1 MNQANSIRFDPHSKP
16 APTFCCSPSSFA
28 LPIPEQIKAHLVVLL
43 ALALAA
49 GSAVAEPTTSKNTDH
64 LLVSTSTNT
73 CWWAGV
79 INHGDRMPLAE
90 GYEAD
95 LRGDTY
101 GNQAQ
106 PLLLSS
112 QGDVFWSED
121 AFAFQLLP
129 RGVAVDAKDGRW
141 AQVRS
146 GDSLRDAFLYA
157 SRTFFPPSGKMPDK
171 LLFSAPQ
178 YNTWIELQYDQNQ
191 DDILKYAKAI
201 RDNGFPAGVL
211 MIDDNWQQNYGQ
223 WDFRK
228 NKFPD
233 AKAMVRT
240 LHAQGF
246 KVMLWVCP
254 FVHTNCAAYPDLAR
268 RSLLLKNVS
277 GDVALVK
284 WWNGKGALLDFTH
297 PEAVA
302 WFRSQL
308 DYLQSTYQVDGFKF
322 DAGDSDFY
330 KETVASRPVC
340 PNTHSELFGK
350 IGLDYPLNE
359 YRAMW
364 KMGGQPLVQR
374 LRDKH
379 HSWDDVQKLVPNM
392 LLTGLM
398 GYPFSCPDMI
408 GGGEHKS
415 FQPGAKIDQELV
427 VRSAQIHALM
437 PMMQFSVAPWRVL
450 DPANLKAVLK
460 TVQLREKHERYI
472 LELARQSASTG
483 EPMMRSLE
491 YAFPHQGYERV
502 NDQFLLGDR
511 ILVAP
516 VVEKDAR
523 YRTVMLPPGKWQG
536 FDGKHYAGPAK
547 VTVPV
552 GFDELCY
559 FEKADKPL
567 QAQSITPQP

>member
-1 MNQANSIRFDPHSKP
+1 
-16 APTFCCSPSSFA
+16 
-28 LPIPEQIKAHLVVLL
+28 
-43 ALALAA
+43 
-49 GSAVAEPTTSKNTDH
+49 
-64 LLVSTSTNT
+64 
-73 CWWAGV
+73 V
-79 INHGDRMPLAE
+79 I
-90 GYEAD
+90 
-95 LRGDTY
+95 
-101 GNQAQ
+101 
-106 PLLLSS
+106 
-112 QGDVFWSED
+112 WSDD
-121 AFAFQLLP
+121 AIAFEMSP
-129 RGVAVDAKDGRW
+129 RGLAVDSKGGRLL
-141 AQVRS
+141 QVKS
-146 GDSLRDAFLYA
+146 GDCLRDAYRYA
-157 SRTFFPPSGKMPDK
+157 SRTYFPPSGKMPDG

-178 YNTWIELQYDQNQ
+178 YNTWIELMYDQNEA
-191 DDILKYAKAI
+191 DILKYAKAI
-201 RDNGFPAGVL
+201 RDNGFPPGVL

-254 FVHTNCAAYPDLAR
+254 FVHTNCTAYPDLVR
-268 RSLLLKNVS
+268 RGLLLKNTS
-277 GDVALVK
+277 GDVALVQ
-284 WWNGKGALLDFTH
+284 WWNGESALLDFTN

-322 DAGDSDFY
+322 DAGDSQFY
-330 KETVASRPVC
+330 RNTIASRPVS
-340 PNTHSELFGK
+340 PNTQSELFGR
-350 IGLDYPLNE
+350 IGLEYPLNE

-374 LRDKH
+374 LRDKN

-408 GGGEHKS
+408 GGGEYKS
-415 FQPGAKIDQELV
+415 FQPGSTIDQELV
-427 VRSAQIHALM
+427 VRSAQSHALM

-450 DPANLKAVLK
+450 DAAHLKAVHHA
-460 TVQLREKHERYI
+460 VQLREKHKRYI
-472 LELARQSASTG
+472 LELARQSAATG

-502 NDQFLLGDR
+502 TDQFLLGDR

-516 VVEKDAR
+516 VMEKNAR
-523 YRTVMLPPGKWQG
+523 ERTVVVPPGKWLG
-536 FDGKHYAGPAK
+536 FDYKHYAGPAK
-547 VTVPV
+547 VKLPV
-552 GFDELCY
+552 GFDKLCY
-559 FEKADKPL
+559 FE
-567 QAQSITPQP
+567 IVN